1 MKIYRATLLLML
13 SYLLI
18 SCVGEN
24 SNNSTL
30 IELHSPVFNR
40 QITALNDTEWR
51 ALVQVNSGST
61 ETFFFKGSTS
71 PVSVAIAGI
80 QRGEINDIFIKWYEV
95 LHGHTVEMSTQSQMF
110 LADGNTL
117 VDTSHVHHE
126 FDYDKDGLSNLVER
140 FDGTCVWSST
150 ESCLNLGQTDIPT
163 DNAVLNGDFSDDN
176 RYWLTDLTVVSD
188 MSGEYCVNAPATAV
202 EKWDARTDYS
212 PHWLFIDANSSYT
225 IEFDVRAQ
233 TSSEILFLMTAR
245 TLDIF
250 NTLEQELVAVSTT
263 YNRTSIRYESG
274 ENAYSE
280 VSIGFVLGNGTDNTY
295 CFDNI
300 KLIKEPSL

>member
-13 SYLLI
+13 SLLI

-30 IELHSPVFNR
+30 IELHSPASDR

-51 ALVQVNSGST
+51 ALVQINSGST
-61 ETFFFKGSTS
+61 ETFFFTGSSS
-71 PVSVAIAGI
+71 PVSVAIAGV

-95 LHGHTVEMSTQSQMF
+95 LHGHTVEMSTQSQKF

-117 VDTSHVHHE
+117 IDTSHVHDI
-126 FDYDKDGLSNLVER
+126 FDYDKDGVSNLVER
-140 FDGTCVWSST
+140 FNGTCVWSST
-150 ESCLNLGQTDIPT
+150 ENCLNVGQTDIPT
-163 DNAVLNGDFSDDN
+163 DNAVLNGDFSEDD

-188 MSGEYCVNAPATAV
+188 MSGEYCVMSPATAV
-202 EKWDARTDYS
+202 EQWDARTDYS

-233 TSSEILFLMTAR
+233 TSAEILFLMTAR
-245 TLDIF
+245 TEDIY
-250 NTLEQELVAVSTT
+250 NTLDRELVAVSTT
-263 YNRTSIRYESG
+263 YNRTSISYESG
-274 ENAYSE
+274 ENAYSV

-300 KLIKEPSL
+300 KLIKEASL